1 MAPVK
6 IAVMG
11 AGLIGKRHAAHA
23 RAQEGA
29 LLSAIIDPAPAG
41 KAFAAEM
48 GVTWYPAFDAVPASA
63 RPDGVIVATPNQ
75 LHVAN
80 GLELAAAGIPMLV
93 EKPIAD
99 SVDGARKLV
108 QAAEAAGVPLL
119 VGHHRRHNPM
129 IRKARETIDA
139 GRLGRVLTLTGQ
151 FWLVKPDAYFDVD
164 WRRQEGAGPIL
175 INLIHDID
183 LFRYLCGEIVGVQAQ
198 SSNAVRGNPAEET
211 AVAILRFA
219 NGALGTVSA
228 SDTVVSPWS
237 WELTTGENPAYPRQ
251 DQSCYQIGGTHGS
264 LTIPALELWNHTDKR
279 GWWEPL
285 KRERIPFVPEDPL
298 QAQIRHFCAVI
309 RGEEEP
315 LVSGREGLATLAV
328 IEAVKQAARSGGPVE
343 VATEPVS
350 ARASA

>member
-11 AGLIGKRHAAHA
+11 AGLIGKRHAAHV
-23 RAQEGA
+23 RAEPGA
-29 LLSAIIDPAPAG
+29 VLSAIIDPDPAG
-41 KAFAAEM
+41 KAFAAEI
-48 GVTWYPAFDAVPASA
+48 GVAWYPGFGALPVAEK
-63 RPDGVIVATPNQ
+63 PDGVIVATPNQ

-80 GLELAAAGIPMLV
+80 GLELVAAGVPMLV
-93 EKPIAD
+93 EKPLAD
-99 SVDGARKLV
+99 SVDSARELV
-108 QAAEAAGVPLL
+108 HAAEAANVPLL

-129 IRKARETIDA
+129 IRKAREAIDA
-139 GRLGRVLTLTGQ
+139 GRLGRILTLSGQ
-151 FWLVKPDAYFDVD
+151 FWLVKPDDYFDVG

-183 LFRYLCGEIVGVQAQ
+183 LFRYLCGEIVGVQAL

-211 AVAILRFA
+211 AAAILRFA

-264 LTIPALELWNHTDKR
+264 LTIPALELWRHSDKR

-285 KRERIPFVPEDPL
+285 QRERIPFVPENPL
-298 QAQIRHFCAVI
+298 QAQVRHFCAVI
-309 RGEEEP
+309 RGEEAP

-328 IEAVKQAARSGGPVE
+328 IEAVKGAARSGAPVE
-343 VATEPVS
+343 IAPEPAP
-350 ARASA
+350 ARAGA